1 MHHTDTTQIQ
11 RRNNPLALPDCTDD
25 AILIDDGDSVASW
38 SLSADVLRG
47 VGIGDDGDEALA
59 SLYPCGVVVGRLSR
73 A

>member
-1 MHHTDTTQIQ
+1 MTDTTQIS
-11 RRNNPLALPDCTDD
+11 RRHNANALPDMTAD

-38 SLSADVLRG
+38 CLSADVLRG
-47 VGIGDDGDEALA
+47 IGVGDDGDEALA